1 MALHM
6 FYMRFLPTDFDGKRW
21 KNKIC
26 CLGLEIFPCKLSSPR
41 VGSRLAGTDSLAIN
55 SYHHLK
61 LFKTHR

>member
-1 MALHM
+1 
-6 FYMRFLPTDFDGKRW
+6 
-21 KNKIC
+21 
-26 CLGLEIFPCKLSSPR
+26 LEIFPCKLSSPR